1 MTIEK
6 DALLNLK
13 HRHEFESTDF
23 YLCNIVTVMN
33 WAWKKYFARSDKN
46 LESIIYRGWFHLDR
60 GLLKYPVL
68 LDTKIRLDNEKL
80 DNQHDPTLRTH
91 CPIPDPIL
99 Y

>member
-1 MTIEK
+1 MFTLGNPNATDFWQVGDSCHQNGYWKMAMTIEK

-46 LESIIYRGWFHLDR
+46 LESII
-60 GLLKYPVL
+60 
-68 LDTKIRLDNEKL
+68 
-80 DNQHDPTLRTH
+80 
-91 CPIPDPIL
+91 
-99 Y
+99 